1 MDIVSAS
8 KEQSSPAQAPSALSP
23 SRAFLLLRI
32 CLLLYTVG
40 LLVYS
45 QTMAFVWDEGFHL
58 LAAQLIDN
66 GKTPYID
73 FCFPQTLL
81 NAYWNA
87 AWMRLFGPTW
97 RVTHIVAA
105 LLIAGG
111 VYLMADFALKRFPV
125 PRWRFPC
132 ALAVAGLTGFNDVVV
147 QFGPIAQAYASGLFL
162 SVAAFRL
169 AVSAV
174 SSEPWLWAFASGLCA
189 GAAAGS
195 TLLTAPVAPVL
206 LIWLLLCNL
215 KGARWSKA
223 FAFCFGCVLP
233 FAPMIWLFAKAPR
246 QTLFNIV
253 QYQAI
258 FRRVKW
264 EGATAHDVDALTAWL
279 DSTPALLLGLL
290 ALAGL
295 FFLRKQA
302 AWERRR
308 RAEFYLCAWLSGALV
323 LYIATA
329 HPTFQRYF
337 IFAVPFCSVLAGVG
351 LYAVGSRLASPA
363 RPFWPTTG
371 LGILLALSLGRGLFA
386 NRDSTTWKHYEE
398 ISSKIRELTPPGAN
412 LYADEQVYFLLR
424 RTPPPGMEFSYSHK
438 LDLPPKQEALFHIVS
453 ERELNEQVKA
463 SKFATVESCKDERI
477 DEMHLTELFP
487 HQVDVRDCSIFW
499 GKVKGR

>member
-1 MDIVSAS
+1 MSLLWGVLF
-8 KEQSSPAQAPSALSP
+8 ALYV
-23 SRAFLLLRI
+23 I
-32 CLLLYTVG
+32 G
-40 LLVYS
+40 LLIYS

-58 LAAQLIDN
+58 VAAQLIDK
-66 GKTPYID
+66 GRTPYID

-87 AWMRLFGPTW
+87 AWMRLFGQTW
-97 RVTHIVAA
+97 RVTHIAAA

-111 VYLMADFALKRFPV
+111 VYLVTDFVFKRFPV
-125 PRWRFPC
+125 PRWRFSC
-132 ALAVAGLTGFNDVVV
+132 ALAVAGFTGFNDIVV

-174 SSEPWLWAFASGLCA
+174 ARETFLQAFACGLCA
-189 GAAAGS
+189 GAAAGC
-195 TLLTAPVAPVL
+195 TLLTAPIVPVL
-206 LIWLLLCNL
+206 LLWLLIYNC

-223 FAFCFGCVLP
+223 LAFCFGCIPP
-233 FAPMIWLFAKAPR
+233 FAPMIWLFVKAPK
-246 QTLFNIV
+246 QTFFNIV

-258 FRRVKW
+258 FRRVHW
-264 EGATAHDVDALTAWL
+264 DGATTHDIDALTAWL
-279 DSTPALLLGLL
+279 DSTPALLLGAL
-290 ALAGL
+290 ALGGL
-295 FFLRKQA
+295 LFLRKQSG
-302 AWERRR
+302 WGRQL
-308 RAEFYLCAWLSGALV
+308 RAELYLCAWLAGALI

-337 IFAVPFCSVLAGVG
+337 VFAVPFCSVLAAAG
-351 LYAVGSRLASPA
+351 LYAAGSRLAGPA
-363 RPFWPTTG
+363 RPFWPTTV
-371 LGILLALSLGRGLFA
+371 LGILLTLSLGRMLFD

-398 ISSKIRELTPPGAN
+398 IADKIREVTPPNAR

-438 LDLPPKQEALFHIVS
+438 LELLPQQEALYHIIS
-453 ERELNEQVKA
+453 ERELNEQVKNGQ
-463 SKFATVESCKDERI
+463 FATVESCKDERI

>member
-1 MDIVSAS
+1 MDIAS
-8 KEQSSPAQAPSALSP
+8 KEQSSPVHGFSAFFN
-23 SRAFLLLRI
+23 SRASLLLCI
-32 CLLLYTVG
+32 FFVLYTVG
-40 LLVYS
+40 LLIYS

-66 GKTPYID
+66 GRTPYID

-87 AWMRLFGPTW
+87 GWMRLFGQTW
-97 RVTHIVAA
+97 RVTHIAA
-105 LLIAGG
+105 AVLIAGG
-111 VYLMADFALKRFPV
+111 VYLITEFTFKRFPV
-125 PRWRFPC
+125 RHWRFPC
-132 ALAVAGLTGFNDVVV
+132 ALAVAGLTGFNDIVV

-169 AVSAV
+169 AVSAIWR
-174 SSEPWLWAFASGLCA
+174 ETTLWALASGLCA

-206 LIWLLLCNL
+206 LLWLFIYNV

-223 FAFCFGCVLP
+223 FSFCFGCVIP
-233 FAPMIWLFAKAPR
+233 FAPMIRLFAQAPK
-246 QTLFNIV
+246 QTFFNIV

-258 FRRVKW
+258 FRRVRW
-264 EGATAHDVDALTAWL
+264 GGATTHDIEALTAWL

-290 ALAGL
+290 ALAGFL
-295 FFLRKQA
+295 FLRKQS
-302 AWERRR
+302 AWERQP
-308 RAEFYLCAWLSGALV
+308 RAEFYLCAWLSGALIF
-323 LYIATA
+323 YIAVA

-337 IFAVPFCSVLAGVG
+337 IFAVPFCSVLAVVG
-351 LYAVGSRLASPA
+351 LYAVGSRLASPD
-363 RPFWPTTG
+363 RPFWPTVV
-371 LGILLALSLGRGLFA
+371 LGTLLVLSLGRMLFD
-386 NRDSTTWKHYEE
+386 NRDATTWKDYEE
-398 ISSKIRELTPPGAN
+398 IARKIREVTPPDAR

-438 LDLPPKQEALFHIVS
+438 LDLPPQQEALFHIVS

-463 SKFATVESCKDERI
+463 GKFATVESCKDERI

-487 HQVDVRDCSIFW
+487 NQADVRDCSIFW
-499 GKVKGR
+499 GKVKHP

>member
-1 MDIVSAS
+1 MVSAS
-8 KEQSSPAQAPSALSP
+8 EEQSSPPHAFSLSP
-23 SRAFLLLRI
+23 PRQALLLFRA
-32 CLLLYTVG
+32 CLALYAIG
-40 LLVYS
+40 LLIYS

-66 GKTPYID
+66 CKTPYID

-87 AWMRLFGPTW
+87 AWMRLFGQSW
-97 RVTHIVAA
+97 RVTHIPAA

-111 VYLMADFALKRFPV
+111 VYLIADFVLKRFPV

-132 ALAVAGLTGFNDVVV
+132 ALAVAGFTGFNDIVI
-147 QFGPIAQAYASGLFL
+147 QFGPIAQSYASGMFL

-169 AVSAV
+169 TIGAVERTA
-174 SSEPWLWAFASGLCA
+174 WFWALASGLCA

-206 LIWLLLCNL
+206 LFWLLVYNFT
-215 KGARWSKA
+215 GNRWSKA
-223 FAFCFGCVLP
+223 LAFCFGYVLA
-233 FAPMIWLFAKAPR
+233 FAPMISLLMKAPR
-246 QTLFNIV
+246 QTLFNIL

-264 EGATAHDVDALTAWL
+264 EGATTHDIDALTAWL
-279 DSTPALLLGLL
+279 NSTPALLLGLL
-290 ALAGL
+290 ALAGF
-295 FFLRKQA
+295 FFLKRS
-302 AWERRR
+302 AWERQR
-308 RAEFYLCAWLSGALV
+308 RAELYLCAWLSGALI

-337 IFAVPFCSVLAGVG
+337 IFAVPFCSTVAAVG

-363 RPFWPTTG
+363 RPFWPAAV
-371 LGILLALSLGRGLFA
+371 LSALLFLSLGKMLFDE
-386 NRDSTTWKHYEE
+386 RDSTTWKNYEN
-398 ISSKIRELTPPGAN
+398 IAKKIREVTPPDAN

-438 LDLPPKQEALFHIVS
+438 LDLPPRQEALFHIVS

-463 SKFATVESCKDERI
+463 GKFATVESCKDDRI
-477 DEMHLTELFP
+477 DEMKLPELFP
-487 HQVDVRDCSIFW
+487 NQADIGDCSIFW
-499 GKVKGR
+499 GKVKRR